1 MGNAEICKKQKVNET
16 HDFEDFRKE
25 YFTQIRK
32 KITQNLKELECY
44 FDLNQL
50 KSDNFLGEIK
60 DKPIWKEFLCKNLE
74 KLPANY
80 KEKNFNYINIV
91 LQSIHNLDDSN
102 YYSHLNKMK
111 TFVASQIDQIFSYN
125 NNLTFDQIQIRK
137 FNNKKI
143 VFKRTINYIFENL
156 DCSNHPINQI
166 IQIIIFN
173 FLRKYQDE
181 IKEIESQRSV
191 YENEEDSNYSE
202 IKKDKIC
209 KNTSIEELIEK
220 EKTKFAKI
228 NKFYEYA
235 KDEMNHISL
244 ILKCTILKF
253 YNIKE
258 KPILE
263 CTDKIEE
270 KVKNYLIKE
279 DLLLFFQ
286 KLKYDIIGNLLYEL
300 KKKFSQFR
308 SLQPK
313 DLGVFPYFSL
323 DNKFRSNIVQFIN
336 STDNNNISLCYN
348 DDIQIPFSKTL
359 IYLND
364 INRAKSLSS
373 KLKMIGNLRN
383 LIIGEIDSFWKD
395 IPIKRNFLDADNL
408 LSIFIYL
415 IVKKGQL
422 DLYVDLEI
430 IKDFM
435 NESLKLSRKGKFMNK
450 KGYFF
455 SLLRSSINYIENSLN
470 STQIKEDQYEYNQ
483 IIEKE
488 YCLKQ

>member
-1 MGNAEICKKQKVNET
+1 M
-16 HDFEDFRKE
+16 
-25 YFTQIRK
+25 
-32 KITQNLKELECY
+32 
-44 FDLNQL
+44 
-50 KSDNFLGEIK
+50 
-60 DKPIWKEFLCKNLE
+60 
-74 KLPANY
+74 
-80 KEKNFNYINIV
+80 
-91 LQSIHNLDDSN
+91 
-102 YYSHLNKMK
+102 
-111 TFVASQIDQIFSYN
+111 
-125 NNLTFDQIQIRK
+125 
-137 FNNKKI
+137 
-143 VFKRTINYIFENL
+143 
-156 DCSNHPINQI
+156 
-166 IQIIIFN
+166 
-173 FLRKYQDE
+173 
-181 IKEIESQRSV
+181 
-191 YENEEDSNYSE
+191 
-202 IKKDKIC
+202 
-209 KNTSIEELIEK
+209 
-220 EKTKFAKI
+220 
-228 NKFYEYA
+228 
-235 KDEMNHISL
+235 
-244 ILKCTILKF
+244 KCTILKF

-300 KKKFSQFR
+300 KKKFSEFR

-383 LIIGEIDSFWKD
+383 LIIEEIDSFWKD

-435 NESLKLSRKGKFMNK
+435 NESLKLSKKGKFMNK